1 VGSSLRVAGALGGPG
16 PAFVAAEAVT
26 MYVTPA
32 VKLVSSREGVAA
44 FTVTF
49 VKILL
54 EALLLSP
61 PPRTTTCWNRIWFTI
76 RRLKDKH
83 KHIFIIFMYIIEKLY
98 YASVYI
104 LLSFKRNASFSV
116 FMA

>member
-1 VGSSLRVAGALGGPG
+1 VGSSLRVSGALGGPG

-49 VKILL
+49 VRILL

-61 PPRTTTCWNRIWFTI
+61 PPRTTTCWNGI
-76 RRLKDKH
+76 R
-83 KHIFIIFMYIIEKLY
+83 Y
-98 YASVYI
+98 YNQKI
-104 LLSFKRNASFSV
+104 KR
-116 FMA
+116 